1 MIVLDTASS
10 ASIAGGMQRMCVTD
24 LVVDDLVL
32 VAARVY
38 RRSASAREPASSGWF
53 EIDTIGRLYPRPL

>member
-10 ASIAGGMQRMCVTD
+10 TSIAGGMQRMCITD

-38 RRSASAREPASSGWF
+38 RRTASAHQPASSGWF
-53 EIDTIGRLYPRPL
+53 EIDTIGRLYSCPL

>member
-1 MIVLDTASS
+1 
-10 ASIAGGMQRMCVTD
+10 MCVTD